1 MDGWM
6 DIISYPIKTTTI
18 HWFRL
23 PLFRVKVFSQV
34 RWHPGR
40 NHRAEGREPNG
51 GTLGSTPVRATI
63 YIYNHCI
70 CTHIYTH
77 IYMYVYIYIYVYM
90 CVYIYIFINYLIYD
104 SYICTYICL
113 TYKIYIHRLRSWIV
127 PVLFFWGDAA
137 HQRTYAGRGQG
148 RVAMGIPNFWPIA
161 MSQKS
166 VDSPFTVP

>member
-1 MDGWM
+1 MDGWILYHIPLKLPQSIGL
-6 DIISYPIKTTTI
+6 DSHFSGWKFSPRFDGILAGTTVRKAGNRTGEP
-18 HWFRL
+18 WD
-23 PLFRVKVFSQV
+23 PLRSGPQ
-34 RWHPGR
+34 
-40 NHRAEGREPNG
+40 
-51 GTLGSTPVRATI
+51 